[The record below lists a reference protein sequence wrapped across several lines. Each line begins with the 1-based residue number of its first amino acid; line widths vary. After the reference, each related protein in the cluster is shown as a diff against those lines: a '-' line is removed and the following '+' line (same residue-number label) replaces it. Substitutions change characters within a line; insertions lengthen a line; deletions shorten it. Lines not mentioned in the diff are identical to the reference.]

1 MHFNVASI
9 VAFAA
14 SAMALTVTSP
24 AQGDKVDFSKPVDI
38 KWRSVESVDLHPNA
52 SAQETPTDQTR
63 SDPKNITLELVN
75 MNGQPNVNK
84 QIADGVKASEGHYKV
99 DKLWGIPVA
108 EGYQINIISNEE
120 RNTGILAQSQQFNV
134 TRVADP
140 PKTSKRDSIHSPTTT
155 TITKTAYT
163 SATQPSRSCSCSYR
177 SRLIK
182 PSARPCVKHY
192 SSAPPSST
200 VPSASTSTGESYRG
214 CVESP
219 VSLTRHDSAAATS
232 ARASA
237 TETAPAATS
246 STAGSASLAVPA
258 AGSLAMGLL
267 ALIV

>member
-1 MHFNVASI
+1 
-9 VAFAA
+9 
-14 SAMALTVTSP
+14 
-24 AQGDKVDFSKPVDI
+24 
-38 KWRSVESVDLHPNA
+38 
-52 SAQETPTDQTR
+52 
-63 SDPKNITLELVN
+63 

-155 TITKTAYT
+155 TITKTAYI
-163 SATQPSRSCSCSYR
+163 SATQPSR

-200 VPSASTSTGESYRG
+200 VPSASTST
-214 CVESP
+214 
-219 VSLTRHDSAAATS
+219 ATS

>member
-1 MHFNVASI
+1 MHFNLASI

-14 SAMALTVTSP
+14 SAMALTVTNP

-38 KWRSVESVDLHPNA
+38 KWRSVQN
-52 SAQETPTDQTR
+52 
-63 SDPKNITLELVN
+63 DPKNITLELVN

-84 QIADGVKASEGHYKV
+84 QIAEGVKVSDGHYKV

-108 EGYQINIISNEE
+108 EGYQINILSEEE

-140 PKTSKRDSIHSPTTT
+140 PKTTT
-155 TITKTAYT
+155 
-163 SATQPSRSCSCSYR
+163 
-177 SRLIK
+177 
-182 PSARPCVKHY
+182 
-192 SSAPPSST
+192 SS
-200 VPSASTSTGESYRG
+200 
-214 CVESP
+214 
-219 VSLTRHDSAAATS
+219 H
-232 ARASA
+232 ASA

>member
-1 MHFNVASI
+1 M
-9 VAFAA
+9 
-14 SAMALTVTSP
+14 
-24 AQGDKVDFSKPVDI
+24 
-38 KWRSVESVDLHPNA
+38 
-52 SAQETPTDQTR
+52 
-63 SDPKNITLELVN
+63 
-75 MNGQPNVNK
+75 
-84 QIADGVKASEGHYKV
+84 
-99 DKLWGIPVA
+99 
-108 EGYQINIISNEE
+108 
-120 RNTGILAQSQQFNV
+120 

-155 TITKTAYT
+155 TITKTAYI
-163 SATQPSRSCSCSYR
+163 SATQPSR

-200 VPSASTSTGESYRG
+200 VPSAATSTGESYRG
-214 CVESP
+214 CAESP